1 MTRTRIALLAAAA
14 SVTIVIVGVVSVLH
28 LPSVT
33 PSPPAPAPSAE
44 ARSLRAAARAGL
56 DESWHRASPTDR
68 RFFDGVWRN
77 GGRGCLRC
85 DVGPGVTA
93 AALGVLDNDRKYVD
107 LAVETMDSAI
117 DRSQMGS
124 GAFAMTGDDS
134 DPDIQ
139 TCFFTAHLGL
149 ATRIL
154 GRRLDQK
161 HRTAW
166 TDALRGAVDYL
177 QGNGNY
183 EWYTN
188 GNIALCNALAAAV
201 TWGATGDARYETIYR
216 RALSFA
222 EDPPI
227 ARWPGRGLAM
237 TKNPTRADGSDGA
250 GYLTEAAG
258 AARPGFD
265 ADYVQVQ
272 ADFAAVI
279 ALVTGDPEAIRLT
292 NLLVNELLPR
302 VFKSTWLLN
311 TSGGSRHPDQNR
323 TVPFT
328 TSALAILADRGRP
341 DLAALV
347 PSQTAAMGT
356 YIPDDEAQGAYE
368 LWGSRLAPALMSV
381 R

>member
-1 MTRTRIALLAAAA
+1 M
-14 SVTIVIVGVVSVLH
+14 
-28 LPSVT
+28 
-33 PSPPAPAPSAE
+33 
-44 ARSLRAAARAGL
+44 
-56 DESWHRASPTDR
+56 
-68 RFFDGVWRN
+68 
-77 GGRGCLRC
+77 
-85 DVGPGVTA
+85 
-93 AALGVLDNDRKYVD
+93 
-107 LAVETMDSAI
+107 
-117 DRSQMGS
+117 
-124 GAFAMTGDDS
+124 
-134 DPDIQ
+134 
-139 TCFFTAHLGL
+139 

-154 GRRLDQK
+154 GKRLDRK
-161 HRTAW
+161 HRTEW
-166 TDALRGAVDYL
+166 TDALRGAVDFL

-188 GNIALCNALAAAV
+188 GNIALCNATAAAV
-201 TWGATGDARYETIYR
+201 TWSATGDPRYETIYR
-216 RALSFA
+216 HALSFA
-222 EDPPI
+222 EDPPV

-258 AARPGFD
+258 DAKPGFD

-302 VFKSTWLLN
+302 VFRSTWLLN
-311 TSGGSRHPDQNR
+311 TSGGSRHPDRGR

-341 DLAALV
+341 ELASLV
-347 PSQTAAMGT
+347 PAQTAAMGT
-356 YIPDDEAQGAYE
+356 YIPDDEGQGAYE